1 MKFDLYD
8 FDGTIYDGDS
18 GVDFIKYSIKHHKGT
33 FKCLLGAIWTVF
45 LFILKLRTKEQM
57 KNRIFRFVKDIDNI
71 DEYVK
76 GFWEEHEHQIK
87 SFWTEKKD
95 HSKDIIISASCRFW
109 LQPIADKYKVYDLFA
124 TDIDMKTGE
133 IIGNNCHGKEKV
145 RLFYDKYP
153 KGKIMKM
160 YTDSVNDLPLI
171 EEANEGILVKKDK
184 LYNYY
189 EYKPNILVRFWRWGW
204 GIYHKNEMLWNYLIV
219 GGLTTVVAVG
229 VKWGLYF
236 TVLDVNNGFQAQVGV
251 IISWIAAVLFAYV
264 TNRIYV
270 FKSKSKKI
278 LKEMINFFGAR
289 LLTLAMEALL
299 TFIFFTLLGL
309 TSNTWV
315 IIVTVI
321 IQVLVMVFN
330 FIFSKIF
337 VFKKEK

>member
-18 GVDFIKYSIKHHKGT
+18 GVDFIKYSIKNHKGT
-33 FKCLLGAIWTVF
+33 LKCLFFAIGTVI

-57 KNRIFRFVKDIDNI
+57 KNKLFSFVKDIDNI

-76 GFWEEHEHQIK
+76 GFWKEHEHK
-87 SFWTEKKD
+87 LKDFWTSKKD
-95 HSKDIIISASCRFW
+95 HKKDIIISASCRFW

-153 KGKIMKM
+153 KATIMKM

-171 EEANEGILVKKDK
+171 EEAKEGILVKKDK

-189 EYKPNILVRFWRWGW
+189 EYKPNPIVRFWRWGW
-204 GIYHKNEMLWNYLIV
+204 GIYHKNEELWNYLIV
-219 GGLTTVVAVG
+219 GGLTTVVSLAS
-229 VKWGLYF
+229 KWLMWA
-236 TVLDVNNGFQAQVGV
+236 TILDPKDAFELQISI
-251 IISWIAAVLFAYV
+251 IISWIIAVLFAYV
-264 TNRIYV
+264 ANRIYV

-278 LKEMINFFGAR
+278 LKEMASFFGAR
-289 LLTLAMEALL
+289 LLTLGMEMGIMWFFVTLLKLDTPLL
-299 TFIFFTLLGL
+299 TKVWTL
-309 TSNTWV
+309 
-315 IIVTVI
+315 VT
-321 IQVLVMVFN
+321 QVLIIIFN
-330 FIFSKIF
+330 YIFSKIF
-337 VFKKEK
+337 VFRKEK

>member
-18 GVDFIKYSIKHHKGT
+18 GIDFIKYSIKHHKGT
-33 FKCLLGAIWTVF
+33 FKCLLGAIGTVI
-45 LFILKLRTKEQM
+45 LFFLKLRTKEEM
-57 KNRIFRFVKDIDNI
+57 KNKIFRFVKDIDNI

-87 SFWTEKKD
+87 AFWIEKKD

-124 TDIDMKTGE
+124 TDIDMKTGK

-145 RLFYDKYP
+145 KLFYDKYP
-153 KGKIMKM
+153 KATIMKM

-171 EEANEGILVKKDK
+171 EEAKEGILVKKND

-189 EYKPNILVRFWRWGW
+189 EYKPNVLVRFWRWGW

-219 GGLTTVVAVG
+219 GGLTTVVSIA

-236 TVLDVNNGFQAQVGV
+236 TILDVDNAFQAQVGV
-251 IISWIAAVLFAYV
+251 IVSWIAAVLFAYI

-278 LKEMINFFGAR
+278 LQEMASFFGAR
-289 LLTLAMEALL
+289 LLTLGMEALL

-315 IIVTVI
+315 IIVTFI

-330 FIFSKIF
+330 FIFSKVF
-337 VFKKEK
+337 VFRKEK